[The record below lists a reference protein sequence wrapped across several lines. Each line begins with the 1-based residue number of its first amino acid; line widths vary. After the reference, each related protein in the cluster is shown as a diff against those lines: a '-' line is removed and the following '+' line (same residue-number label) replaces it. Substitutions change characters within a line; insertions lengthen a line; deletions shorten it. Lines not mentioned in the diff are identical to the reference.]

1 MFLMCKKRVI
11 DAFLQKW
18 YNDMNMC
25 NYLPMLKYYKINFGY
40 EVYLDT
46 LPSKLR
52 NILTKLRLS
61 SHKLRIELD
70 RYNRN
75 RTPRE
80 LRYCILCNVNDVE
93 DEYHFVLVCPA
104 FTGLRKKYIEA
115 YYYKNPSAFKFCE
128 LLKPDKKNIL
138 YKLSK
143 YLYGAFLLQKSL
155 L

>member
-1 MFLMCKKRVI
+1 MCKKRVI

-18 YNDMNMC
+18 NNDMNMC
-25 NYLPMLKYYKINFGY
+25 NYLPILKYYKINFGY
-40 EVYLDT
+40 EMYLDT

-52 NILTKLRLS
+52 SILTKLRLS
-61 SHKLRIELD
+61 SHELRIELD
-70 RYNRN
+70 RYSRN
-75 RTPRE
+75 RTPKE

-115 YYYKNPSAFKFCE
+115 YHYKNPNGFKFYE
-128 LLKPDKKNIL
+128 LLKADKKNIL

-143 YLYGAFLLQKSL
+143 YLYEAFLLQKSL

>member
-1 MFLMCKKRVI
+1 MFMKRVI
-11 DAFLQKW
+11 DEFLQKR

-40 EVYLDT
+40 EMYLVT

-52 NILTKLRLS
+52 NILTKLHLS

-70 RYNRN
+70 IYNRN

-93 DEYHFVLVCPA
+93 DEYHLYLYVRL
-104 FTGLRKKYIEA
+104 L
-115 YYYKNPSAFKFCE
+115 PSYGR
-128 LLKPDKKNIL
+128 NIL
-138 YKLSK
+138 KRITIKIPVILSFVN
-143 YLYGAFLLQKSL
+143 Y
-155 L
+155 